1 MENTIRTI
9 IVDDE
14 PLARKG
20 LSIRLSEYTEI
31 DIIEQCSNGTE
42 AIKAIVDL
50 KPKLMF
56 LDIQMP
62 GLTGFDVIKQLQL
75 LEQENGVELP
85 MIVFVTAYDQFALKA
100 FEVHAIDY
108 LLKPVDESRL
118 ADCMSKISARI
129 ESETSSEQQ
138 HKLIGMMSQL
148 TGTDTDTIIRNLAEG
163 EDIAVKEFSGYI
175 CVKDVGETTRIP
187 VSDVIWV
194 DAAGDYMCV
203 HCIDGQTHI
212 LRKTMKQL
220 EEELDPKAFVRVHR
234 SVLVNNSAVTKVL
247 TLSSGE
253 YVIQLANGHEI
264 RVSRSYREKVRKLF
278 L

>member
-1 MENTIRTI
+1 MENLIKTI

-20 LSIRLSEYTEI
+20 LAIRLKEFEEI
-31 DIIEQCSNGTE
+31 ELLAQCSNGAE
-42 AIKAIVDL
+42 AIEVIVEL
-50 KPKLMF
+50 QPKLVF

-62 GLTGFDVIKQLQL
+62 GLTGFDVIHQLQ
-75 LEQENGVELP
+75 QRNIVMP

-108 LLKPVDESRL
+108 LLKPVDDARL
-118 ADCMSKISARI
+118 LECINKIRSQI
-129 ESETSSEQQ
+129 DNDMFSHQQ
-138 HKLIGMMSQL
+138 NKLIDMMSQL
-148 TGTDTDTIIRNLAEG
+148 TGTDTETIIKNLADG
-163 EDIAVKEFSGYI
+163 EEIEVKEYNNYI
-175 CVKDVGETTRIP
+175 SVKDVGETTRLP
-187 VSDVIWV
+187 VSEVIWV

-203 HCIDGQTHI
+203 HCTDGETHI

-220 EEELDPKAFVRVHR
+220 EEELDPKLFVRVHR
-234 SVLVNNSAVTKVL
+234 SVLVNNTSVKKVL

-253 YVIQLANGHEI
+253 YVIQISNGHEI
-264 RVSRSYREKVRKLF
+264 RVSRSYREKVRTLF